1 MIYENPLLIYHF
13 CISFIHSLQST
24 FPEIM
29 RPVKFG
35 LNKNEYTYLKEVTLR
50 YIDTVFSDK
59 NVKKLLLVVHPHI
72 KHFTGEYNFYFG
84 DFLKEIL
91 QENIFKE
98 KIVLLDFKE
107 IFYEAYFE
115 GDKSKNYENVFVPGD
130 AASHLNLPSR
140 VIFIRKAFDKL

>member
-1 MIYENPLLIYHF
+1 M
-13 CISFIHSLQST
+13 
-24 FPEIM
+24 
-29 RPVKFG
+29 
-35 LNKNEYTYLKEVTLR
+35 
-50 YIDTVFSDK
+50 
-59 NVKKLLLVVHPHI
+59 

-115 GDKSKNYENVFVPGD
+115 GDKSKK
-130 AASHLNLPSR
+130 L
-140 VIFIRKAFDKL
+140 RKCFCS

>member
-1 MIYENPLLIYHF
+1 MSTLLIIF
-13 CISFIHSLQST
+13 FISHVFIRFTSYNST
-24 FPEIM
+24 
-29 RPVKFG
+29 
-35 LNKNEYTYLKEVTLR
+35 NKNEYTYLKEVTLR

-59 NVKKLLLVVHPHI
+59 NVKKLLLVVHPHM

-107 IFYEAYFE
+107 IFYETRMGSCGGPRFCE
-115 GDKSKNYENVFVPGD
+115 KSFKTVAKNAV
-130 AASHLNLPSR
+130 
-140 VIFIRKAFDKL
+140 K